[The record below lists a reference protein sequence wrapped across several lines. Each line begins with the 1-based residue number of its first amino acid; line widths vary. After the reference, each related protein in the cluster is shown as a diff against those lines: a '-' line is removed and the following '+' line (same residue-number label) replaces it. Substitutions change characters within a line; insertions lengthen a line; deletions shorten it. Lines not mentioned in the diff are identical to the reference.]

1 MYKEVIDGTA
11 DVSLWHMGEEDVLG
25 SQQRDEDEG
34 GPHCLHVGCG
44 LSTVGDLQLGDQDP
58 DDVHEKKEVHLY
70 GWMVGGQ
77 TDVWVDDRKV
87 EGKKRGKILEGK
99 GHSGT

>member
-1 MYKEVIDGTA
+1 MYKEVIDGMA
-11 DVSLWHMGEEDVLG
+11 DPVSLWQMEEEYVLG

-58 DDVHEKKEVHLY
+58 DDVNEKKEVYLY
-70 GWMVGGQ
+70 VWMVGGQ
-77 TDVWVDDRKV
+77 TDVWVDDRKM
-87 EGKKRGKILEGK
+87 EEKKE
-99 GHSGT
+99 